1 MGAVIHISKAKARG
15 VSLGLISC
23 FIFGNWIEGAK
34 VRKMRKRVVGTGQ
47 FHQSEHHGEG
57 DEQRQ
62 PFLDLH
68 GLGEEL

>member
-1 MGAVIHISKAKARG
+1 
-15 VSLGLISC
+15 
-23 FIFGNWIEGAK
+23 
-34 VRKMRKRVVGTGQ
+34 MRKRVVGTGQ